1 MNIVMHVL
9 DVMDVL
15 MITIVLLIVMVGVH
29 VVMHVLGVH
38 LDFLVPA
45 HYVMGVLMAVLVVTV
60 MIHAIVIN
68 QSLYILE
75 VRPVMGQLRIAQ
87 QPLHTVQLATLAVVV
102 MHATEYVQVVLAVM
116 FVMTDVIL
124 MIKLVLYKLLLF

>member
-1 MNIVMHVL
+1 
-9 DVMDVL
+9 
-15 MITIVLLIVMVGVH
+15 
-29 VVMHVLGVH
+29 
-38 LDFLVPA
+38 
-45 HYVMGVLMAVLVVTV
+45 MAVLVVAV

-68 QSLYILE
+68 QSLHILE
-75 VRPVMGQLRIAQ
+75 VRAVMGKLSIAL
-87 QPLHTVQLATLAVVV
+87 QPLYTVLLATLAVVV

>member
-1 MNIVMHVL
+1 MHVL

-29 VVMHVLGVH
+29 VAILVLGVH

-45 HYVMGVLMAVLVVTV
+45 YYVLGVIMAVLVKTV
-60 MIHAIVIN
+60 IIHAIDFKQIL
-68 QSLYILE
+68 QELLE
-75 VRPVMGQLRIAQ
+75 VRAVMGQLSIQESPTIQAV
-87 QPLHTVQLATLAVVV
+87 LLATLAISV

>member
-1 MNIVMHVL
+1 MHVL

-29 VVMHVLGVH
+29 VVIHVLGVH

-45 HYVMGVLMAVLVVTV
+45 HYVLGALMAVLVVTV

-68 QSLYILE
+68 QSLHILE
-75 VRPVMGQLRIAQ
+75 VRAVMGELCIHL
-87 QPLHTVQLATLAVVV
+87 QPLYTVQLATLAVVV